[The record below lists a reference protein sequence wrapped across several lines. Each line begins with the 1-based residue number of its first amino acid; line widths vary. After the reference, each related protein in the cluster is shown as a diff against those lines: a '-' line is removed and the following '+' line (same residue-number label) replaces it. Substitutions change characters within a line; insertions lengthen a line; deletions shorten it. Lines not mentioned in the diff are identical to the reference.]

1 MNLFKNIKQVNKD
14 NCKQHVFEIL
24 REASANTD
32 SGHGGEIHMAV
43 SKCKKCGLTLETSNA
58 IMHAAYQEQAK
69 ATNILAIT
77 TIISFT
83 TLMLVAVG
91 LYLDYVN

>member
-1 MNLFKNIKQVNKD
+1 MNLFKNIKQINKD
-14 NCKQHVFEIL
+14 NCKHVFEIL

-32 SGHGGEIHMAV
+32 SGHGGEIHTAV
-43 SKCKKCGLTLETSNA
+43 SKCKKCNSILETSTA
-58 IMHAAYQEQAK
+58 ILYAAYQDQAK

-83 TLMLVAVG
+83 TLILVVIG
-91 LYLDYVN
+91 LCLDYINR